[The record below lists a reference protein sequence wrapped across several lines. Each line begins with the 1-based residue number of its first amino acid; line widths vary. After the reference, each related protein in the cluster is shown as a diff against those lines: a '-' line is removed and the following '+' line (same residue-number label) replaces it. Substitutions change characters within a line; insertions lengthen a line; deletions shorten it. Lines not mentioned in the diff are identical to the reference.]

1 MLRTQRLIYTF
12 QIYSICQP
20 LIFMKRKEKDHEEQ
34 HEGIA
39 GQAT

>member
-20 LIFMKRKEKDHEEQ
+20 LIFMKRKDKDHEEQ
-34 HEGIA
+34 YASIA
-39 GQAT
+39 S